1 MTASLY
7 QRGSPADPGGLAMAR
22 DTTRAF
28 IPSAQQAV
36 FLRRSVGGQ
45 HQDREWRQMQAERMG
60 LPVGGKRK
68 RLHRAEIAYA
78 AAAVFVRV
86 AVEPLAPAA
95 GAWHADPVVVA
106 RHRREV
112 ADDERAVCAAAL
124 AQEHQRR

>member
-1 MTASLY
+1 
-7 QRGSPADPGGLAMAR
+7 
-22 DTTRAF
+22 
-28 IPSAQQAV
+28 
-36 FLRRSVGGQ
+36 
-45 HQDREWRQMQAERMG
+45 MQAERMG
-60 LPVGGKRK
+60 LPVAGKRK

-112 ADDERAVCAAAL
+112 ADDERAVCDFTPVPPDNYRIGVRSE
-124 AQEHQRR
+124 EHPTELQSHLTLVAR

>member
-60 LPVGGKRK
+60 LRVGGKRK

-78 AAAVFVRV
+78 AAAVLVRG
-86 AVEPLAPAA
+86 AVGPLAPAGGARHA
-95 GAWHADPVVVA
+95 GRVVA
-106 RHRREV
+106 ERHGRGV
-112 ADDERAVCAAAL
+112 ASDTGGCP
-124 AQEHQRR
+124 